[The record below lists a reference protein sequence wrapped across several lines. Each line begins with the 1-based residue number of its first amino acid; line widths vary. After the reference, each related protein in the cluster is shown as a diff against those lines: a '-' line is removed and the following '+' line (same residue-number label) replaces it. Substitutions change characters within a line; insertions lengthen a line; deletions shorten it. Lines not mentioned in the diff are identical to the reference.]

1 MPKNEEV
8 KERLLTFTSFANR
21 ANTNKKKYFFSLNNF
36 YPNKKNKNYKG
47 RDKPDFSSFIQ
58 TTINLNNNPFKR
70 KNKNLNCIKNTK
82 SEKKFSELFSINPNY
97 KKNKNNNDIL
107 TREISSK
114 DSKYFTKIDKKRIYK
129 NYFSVDYK
137 RNNISK
143 INYSNNEK
151 IKNNF
156 IKKENSPINRITHN
170 SCKKFNKKKIGNST
184 IYQKDII
191 LEIDKYKRKIN
202 NLKKTISIKNA
213 KLRGKQD
220 ENNKLKILIEN
231 KRNNKKKIKELIKLL
246 NNSNLIQ
253 NNNNSKNDLL
263 NLINKIKEEY
273 IKKKLINKV
282 INLIKC
288 IYIENNIS
296 SSSNESKKN
305 INFKKIVK
313 C

>member
-202 NLKKTISIKNA
+202 NLKKTI
-213 KLRGKQD
+213 
-220 ENNKLKILIEN
+220 LIEN